1 MTDDV
6 DMQADP
12 DSFPTFLSN
21 QSILDLRDVDLD
33 PLTEALRKNSI
44 DWSNS
49 IKMGTDDSWQRLL
62 RNVLLALTNLLAATS
77 LKSKVIGP
85 LGWGEAEAMVS
96 GFNGEQLKK
105 WKDATRKAVETD
117 DWTDLIQLSMY
128 PSDPLVCPCL
138 NNITAKLKNPKVP
151 KVAQGVP
158 IELRVFR
165 FVPFHPLMMFTFSS
179 SFVMF

>member
-6 DMQADP
+6 DMQAD
-12 DSFPTFLSN
+12 SFPTSDSN
-21 QSILDLRDVDLD
+21 QSILDLKNVDLD
-33 PLTEALRKNSI
+33 PLTEALRKDSI
-44 DWSNS
+44 EDDWSLV
-49 IKMGTDDSWQRLL
+49 IQKDKDDSWQKLL
-62 RNVLLALTNLLAATS
+62 RRVLLALTNLLAATS
-77 LKSKVIGP
+77 LKSKVIEP
-85 LGWGEAEAMVS
+85 LGWGEATAMIS

-117 DWTDLIQLSMY
+117 DWTDLIQLGMY
-128 PSDPLVCPCL
+128 PSDHPLVCPCL

-165 FVPFHPLMMFTFSS
+165 FV
-179 SFVMF
+179 SFILI